1 MLSWKDLLK
10 DNVVSIEDL
19 DKVLNMSPEEKE
31 DLIKV
36 AKRHPMRIPKY
47 YFDLIDWEDENDPIR
62 KLAVPDGMELNAAG
76 DYDTSG
82 ESTNTKMPGLQH
94 KYGTTALVLSTNVCF
109 MYCRHCFRKRMVGY
123 SAEEINNR
131 LEEAAD
137 YISSHKQVNNVLITG
152 GDAFALTNSTIKEYL
167 KKLTEIEHLDF
178 IRFGTRVPVVFPQ
191 RIYMDEELLSI
202 LKEYGK
208 KKEIIVISQFNHP
221 KELTEEA
228 RKGVKALKDVGVTVR
243 NQTVLLKGIN
253 DDADTLSTLLNK
265 LTGIGVHPYYVFQC
279 RPVKFVK
286 EHFQVPLSQGIDII
300 SEAKKNLNGLGKGF
314 RYAMS
319 HPRGKIEIFGKTE
332 GKIIFKFHQNKY
344 EEDSDR
350 LFMREIDEEA
360 RWLDS
365 DLNLIH

>member
-19 DKVLNMSPEEKE
+19 DKVLHMSPEEKK
-31 DLIKV
+31 DLVEI
-36 AKRHPMRIPKY
+36 AERHPMRIPKY
-47 YFDLIDWEDENDPIR
+47 YFDLIDWSDENDPIK
-62 KLAVPDGMELNAAG
+62 KLAVPAAMELNAAG

-131 LEEAAD
+131 LEEAAE
-137 YISSHKQVNNVLITG
+137 YISSHQQVNNVLITG
-152 GDAFALTNSTIKEYL
+152 GDSFALSNDTIEEYL
-167 KKLTEIEHLDF
+167 KKLTEIDHLDF

-191 RIYMDEELLSI
+191 RIYMDEELLGI
-202 LKEYGK
+202 LEKYGK

-228 RKGVKALKDVGVTVR
+228 RKGVKALKDIGVTVR

-253 DDADTLSTLLNK
+253 DNADTLSTLLND
-265 LTGIGVHPYYVFQC
+265 LTAIGVHPYYVFQC

-286 EHFQVPLSQGIDII
+286 EHFQVPLSEGIDII

-319 HPRGKIEIFGKTE
+319 HPRGKIEIFGKAE

-350 LFMREIDEEA
+350 LFMRDLDEEA
-360 RWLDS
+360 RWLDA